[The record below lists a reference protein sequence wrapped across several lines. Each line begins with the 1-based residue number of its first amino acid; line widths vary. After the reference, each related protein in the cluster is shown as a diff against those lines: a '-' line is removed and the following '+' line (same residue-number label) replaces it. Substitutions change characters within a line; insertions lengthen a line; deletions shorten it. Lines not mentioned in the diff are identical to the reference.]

1 MVRDRIVADNEIGW
15 GSRAVESIDVDESMD
30 GTVVLRIQRLRDLE
44 RDSLLSWATAAALY
58 GTVNEAGLTKRVT
71 TLGGTVT
78 ESLKLMD
85 GMALV
90 SRIVKSAS

>member
-58 GTVNEAGLTKRVT
+58 GTVNGRYGAGVEDCEI
-71 TLGGTVT
+71 GIV
-78 ESLKLMD
+78 
-85 GMALV
+85 V
-90 SRIVKSAS
+90 SFVHAKKND